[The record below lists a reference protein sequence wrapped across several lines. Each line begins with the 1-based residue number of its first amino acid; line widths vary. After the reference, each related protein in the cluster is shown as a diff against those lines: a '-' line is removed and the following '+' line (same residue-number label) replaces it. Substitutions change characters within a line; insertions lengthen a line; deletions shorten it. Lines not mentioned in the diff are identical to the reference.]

1 MDTLFL
7 KRVSLK
13 KGAHLDRSGYL
24 YRIPTLRGF
33 RSLVFSSPVT
43 FFTGENGAGKST
55 LLEAVAVALGFNPEG
70 GSRNFL
76 FHSRDTHSALW
87 SMLELVRGPYRP
99 RDGYFVRAES
109 FYNLAT
115 NIDDLDGT
123 PACSPLLIRSYGGKS
138 LHGQSHGESFLALF
152 LNRFGGRG
160 LYLLDEPEAALSPS
174 KQLALLCRMNELV
187 RDGSQFIIA
196 THSPLLMA
204 FPGADILLFGED
216 IRPVA
221 YRETEHYLLT
231 RRFLNDPEGMLRAL
245 FQDEAPSGP
254 GGTDQDQRF

>member
-1 MDTLFL
+1 M
-7 KRVSLK
+7 
-13 KGAHLDRSGYL
+13 
-24 YRIPTLRGF
+24 
-33 RSLVFSSPVT
+33 
-43 FFTGENGAGKST
+43 
-55 LLEAVAVALGFNPEG
+55 
-70 GSRNFL
+70 
-76 FHSRDTHSALW
+76 
-87 SMLELVRGPYRP
+87 RGPYRP
-99 RDGYFVRAES
+99 RDSYFVRRKFLQPRHQHRRPRRNARLFPSAHPFLRREIAARSVPRES
-109 FYNLAT
+109 FRAF
-115 NIDDLDGT
+115 
-123 PACSPLLIRSYGGKS
+123 SQPLRR
-138 LHGQSHGESFLALF
+138 A
-152 LNRFGGRG
+152 G

-245 FQDEAPSGP
+245 FQDEPLRAGRHRPRPKILGVIFIFGHRLVSLCCA
-254 GGTDQDQRF
+254 GTSHLSFRLLFGHRDGLFHRQ